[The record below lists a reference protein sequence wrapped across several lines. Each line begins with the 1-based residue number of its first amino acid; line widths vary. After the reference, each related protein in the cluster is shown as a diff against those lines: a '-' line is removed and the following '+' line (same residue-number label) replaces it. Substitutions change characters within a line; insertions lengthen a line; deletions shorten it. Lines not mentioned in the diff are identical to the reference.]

1 MVKTHNKIRLSI
13 FGLGYVGCVSAAC
26 FARQGHRVIGVDV
39 NKEKLDTINTGKSPV
54 LETGLDQLIDAAV
67 SEGRLHATTNS
78 VEAVKASDI
87 SLICIGTPGNE
98 DGSIDLSHIVRVCE
112 QIGRALRQKRSRHI
126 VVVRST
132 VIPGTVDKVLAPLLE
147 TQSGRKVGRDL
158 GVCVNPEFMREGT
171 SISDFYSPPFT
182 LIGTQDNDVAATVS
196 ELYSA
201 IEAPVIIVPTKTA
214 EMIKYACN
222 SFHALKVGF
231 ANDIGNI
238 CKELDIDGCEVMEI
252 LCHDTKLNMSS
263 KYLRPGFSFGGS
275 CLPKDLR
282 AIVHEAKKL
291 SLDAPILSAILHSNR
306 LQIERAVQM
315 ILNTGKK
322 RAGLLGL
329 SFKTGTDDLRGSPAI
344 LLIQRLLAQG
354 FEVAVY
360 DPGVSLQRLIGANK
374 EYLKRELPNISE
386 LMRESVDELLDSTE
400 VVIVANDAHEFR
412 AFETS
417 LRENQIVI
425 DLGHLFRH
433 RLSGGSY
440 QGICW

>member
-1 MVKTHNKIRLSI
+1 
-13 FGLGYVGCVSAAC
+13 
-26 FARQGHRVIGVDV
+26 
-39 NKEKLDTINTGKSPV
+39 
-54 LETGLDQLIDAAV
+54 
-67 SEGRLHATTNS
+67 
-78 VEAVKASDI
+78 
-87 SLICIGTPGNE
+87 
-98 DGSIDLSHIVRVCE
+98 
-112 QIGRALRQKRSRHI
+112 
-126 VVVRST
+126 
-132 VIPGTVDKVLAPLLE
+132 
-147 TQSGRKVGRDL
+147 
-158 GVCVNPEFMREGT
+158 
-171 SISDFYSPPFT
+171 
-182 LIGTQDNDVAATVS
+182 
-196 ELYSA
+196 
-201 IEAPVIIVPTKTA
+201 
-214 EMIKYACN
+214 
-222 SFHALKVGF
+222 
-231 ANDIGNI
+231 
-238 CKELDIDGCEVMEI
+238 
-252 LCHDTKLNMSS
+252 
-263 KYLRPGFSFGGS
+263 
-275 CLPKDLR
+275 
-282 AIVHEAKKL
+282 
-291 SLDAPILSAILHSNR
+291 
-306 LQIERAVQM
+306 M